1 MIARHWLLQLIV
13 LLTVGIVTLLPL
25 HGAQP
30 AKSPALTV
38 EEVIKLSQS
47 GFAEELIITK
57 IKKNGKA
64 FDLSAEELLDIKKA
78 GVSDNVIRFLLD
90 PSLVY
95 TPPPPPAPPPSPGPA
110 PPVAAPAKKYPPD
123 ALAARVP
130 WDPGLYHFEK
140 DNPIKIDV
148 KMLLGAEGA
157 GVKVLK
163 LKGKTSAY
171 LVGPASKTRIRELAP
186 TFYMRLPEGK
196 AIEEIVLIALV
207 RKKNRREVDMGAGPK
222 PELKGNAMRQFDSVE
237 VGVRLYKITT
247 SKLAKGEYLFFMVG
261 SAEPPKGSQGK
272 GYDFGIEEPTSK

>member
-1 MIARHWLLQLIV
+1 MIARLWLLQLIV
-13 LLTVGIVTLLPL
+13 LLTVWTVTLLPL

-30 AKSPALTV
+30 VKSPALTV

-57 IKKNGKA
+57 IRKNGKA

-95 TPPPPPAPPPSPGPA
+95 TPPAPPSTPPSPGPPTPA
-110 PPVAAPAKKYPPD
+110 AAPAKKYPPD
-123 ALAARVP
+123 AFAPRVS
-130 WDPGLYHFEK
+130 WDPGLYRFEK
-140 DNPIKIDV
+140 DTPAKIDV

-171 LVGPASKTRIRELAP
+171 LVGPASKTRIREFAP

-196 AIEEIVLIALV
+196 AIEEIVLIALA
-207 RKKNRREVDMGAGPK
+207 RKKNRREVDMGSGPK

-247 SKLAKGEYLFFMVG
+247 GKLPKGEYLFFMVG

-272 GYDFGIEEPTSK
+272 GYDFGIDEPTGK

>member
-1 MIARHWLLQLIV
+1 V
-13 LLTVGIVTLLPL
+13 LLTVWIVTLLPL

-57 IKKNGKA
+57 IRKNGKA

-95 TPPPPPAPPPSPGPA
+95 TPPAPAATPPGPGPA
-110 PPVAAPAKKYPPD
+110 PPAAVPAKKYPPD
-123 ALAARVP
+123 AFASRAP

-140 DNPIKIDV
+140 DALVKIDV

-157 GVKVLK
+157 GVKVLN

-171 LVGPASKTRIRELAP
+171 RVGPASKTRVRGLAKK
-186 TFYMRLPEGK
+186 FYMRLWEGK
-196 AIEEIVLIALV
+196 GIEEIVLIALA
-207 RKKNRREVDMGAGPK
+207 RRIAGKAICASVPSRNSK
-222 PELKGNAMRQFDSVE
+222 ATRCGNSIR
-237 VGVRLYKITT
+237 
-247 SKLAKGEYLFFMVG
+247 SK
-261 SAEPPKGSQGK
+261 
-272 GYDFGIEEPTSK
+272 